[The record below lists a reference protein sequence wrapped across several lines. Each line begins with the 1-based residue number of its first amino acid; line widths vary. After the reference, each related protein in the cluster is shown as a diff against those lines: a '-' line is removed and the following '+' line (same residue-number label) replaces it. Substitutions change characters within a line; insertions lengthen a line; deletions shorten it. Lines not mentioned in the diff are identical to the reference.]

1 MKNQI
6 TFFSFFLTICIVGL
20 SFAQSGTVSG
30 TVSDADGPLPGATV
44 VVKGTNTG
52 VTTDFDG
59 NFSIQAAGDDVLVVS
74 YVGFQSQEVGVSNQ
88 TNISVVLSSSNEL
101 DEVII
106 TGYGSVTKRDAT
118 GAIDAISAAS
128 FDQVSSDSPAQLLR
142 GKVAGVQITSATGEP
157 GAGVA
162 IRVRG
167 NSSIRSGNEPLIVV
181 DGVPLAGGNTSP
193 GLGDEILG
201 TGSPKNPLNFINQN
215 DIESISV
222 LKDAS
227 STAIYGSRGANGVI
241 VITTKKGVS
250 GASEPQLSYSGSLS
264 SSAFAQNSS
273 FQDVM
278 SKSEF
283 QSNIP
288 SDLPSDSPIP
298 GESGS
303 YNWQDT
309 VLRNAFSQS
318 HDITLTTGGENSSTR
333 LSVGANLQEGI
344 INKTG
349 MDKYNVSLYNSY
361 KLFDGD
367 VNLQT
372 RVLYSDIDDLSHL
385 TTNSA
390 GYIGNLI
397 GAALYWRPS
406 LNTTNTDGSY
416 NVISANYLNPKQLLD
431 SYDDST
437 NTKRLLAN
445 FNVSVNLSDKLTFRT
460 IFGVDRSTS
469 TREAQLLPSI
479 DILDTAQS
487 GDNRGQASVYN
498 DQRFNK
504 TFENTLNYVDSVN
517 GVDIDLLAGFS
528 YYSYLSEGSNLQAK
542 GFNADQVDLIN
553 NLGGVVDVNTG
564 YSISSY
570 KNETELQSFFVRA
583 GFTYDKFLAT
593 LTYRLDG
600 SSKFGEDNKYGS
612 FPAIGLGYKFIE
624 NQAGSINN
632 LKLRGSWGI
641 TGNQEFAVN
650 SAISKSRY
658 SNGSVSVVTNANPDL
673 EWETTTSLGVGVD
686 FEILDGKATGSLD
699 YFQRSTEN
707 LLFPV
712 PEAATKPGPASP
724 RFVNLDGELVNTGI
738 EVGLNYNLVDSDN
751 MTWDVSANA
760 SFLSNEI
767 QNFPGFIPTGEL
779 HGQGLSSAYSQV
791 LSNNN
796 PLYSYYMFDFRGY
809 DDNGAS
815 TYTQADGSVGP
826 LATASKDVLDKQAL
840 PTMNLGLSTSVA
852 MGDWSISTSLYGSFG
867 HYVYNNTNNAYFFK
881 GAYPVRNI
889 PIESAVSAQA
899 SSDPNSPSTKY
910 LEKGDFLR
918 LSNLRVGYD
927 LGDSLL
933 DSIGVE
939 NTYIYVNGDN
949 LATFTDYTGF
959 DPEVNVDKA
968 MNGVPSTGIDY
979 LPYPRAKTFTLG
991 VNLTF

>member
-1 MKNQI
+1 MKNQR
-6 TFFSFFLTICIVGL
+6 TFFSFFLTLCIVGL
-20 SFAQSGTVSG
+20 SYAQSSAVSG

-59 NFSIQAAGDDVLVVS
+59 NFSIQAAGDDILVVS
-74 YVGFQSQEVGVSNQ
+74 YVGFESQEVGVSNQ

-288 SDLPSDSPIP
+288 SDLPEDSPIP
-298 GESGS
+298 GESGT

-406 LNTTNTDGSY
+406 LNTTNADGSY

-542 GFNADQVDLIN
+542 GFNEDQVDLIN

-564 YSISSY
+564 YTISSY

-583 GFTYDKFLAT
+583 GLTYDKFLAT

-612 FPAIGLGYKFIE
+612 FPAVGLGYKFIE

-632 LKLRGSWGI
+632 LKLRGSWGV

-658 SNGSVSVVTNANPDL
+658 DNGSVEVVTNANPDL

-767 QNFPGFIPTGEL
+767 QDFPGFIPTGEL

-809 DDNGAS
+809 DANGAS

-826 LATASKDVLDKQAL
+826 LATASKNVLDKQAL

-889 PIESAVSAQA
+889 PVESAVSAQA

-910 LEKGDFLR
+910 LEKGDFIR

-933 DSIGVE
+933 ESIGVE

-959 DPEVNVDKA
+959 DPEVNVDKS

-979 LPYPRAKTFTLG
+979 LPYPRARTFTLG